1 MLSNIERQRRKE
13 LRSRY
18 AVLSEQ
24 QLLEWSTDGIT
35 EEELLAMTQVLQQCV
50 KVLRRR
56 ARALDDKR
64 KRVGVVLS
72 QLRAGERR
80 GGEGGG
86 KVGLNDEEKKGRKDK
101 TRMAARLWQ

>member
-24 QLLEWSTDGIT
+24 QLLGWSTDGIT

-80 GGEGGG
+80 VHE
-86 KVGLNDEEKKGRKDK
+86 VQENVAVTDEEEKD
-101 TRMAARLWQ
+101 R

>member
-64 KRVGVVLS
+64 KSVSVALS
-72 QLRAGERR
+72 HLRAGWRR
-80 GGEGGG
+80 VHEARENVAGSE
-86 KVGLNDEEKKGRKDK
+86 KEEKS
-101 TRMAARLWQ
+101 

>member
-1 MLSNIERQRRKE
+1 MTLSNIERQRRKE

-80 GGEGGG
+80 VHE
-86 KVGLNDEEKKGRKDK
+86 VQENVAVTDEEEKD
-101 TRMAARLWQ
+101 R